1 MTINPDYANVIITLS
16 NHLIER
22 NIPHTVNVIWDGLQ
36 IRFPWNN
43 GDLVCHS
50 GSYGHACGMAE
61 SMACPWDNGDCSP
74 ITIEDALERITEWY
88 GEIGV

>member
-1 MTINPDYANVIITLS
+1 MTINPNYANVILTLS

-36 IRFPWNN
+36 IHFPWNN

-50 GSYGHACGMAE
+50 GSYGHTSGMAE
-61 SMACPWDNGDCSP
+61 SMGCPWDNGDCSP
-74 ITIEDALERITEWY
+74 ITIKDALERITEWY